1 MKGLGIILLA
11 GCALAAGCG
20 DDDSSPASPSSAPIV
35 FAADLRPSNEVPPVS
50 NSESGGLGNVQITF
64 VPTGDGGAT
73 ASFHIQLNSFATGT
87 RNVGAHIHPGVIGVN
102 GPVIVG
108 TGVSAANSFEVNN
121 PITTFDADN
130 VNVSAATA
138 QSIIN
143 NPGAFYFNVHS
154 TLNPGGVARGQLVRI
169 R

>member
-35 FAADLRPSNEVPPVS
+35 FGAELRPANEVPPVG
-50 NSESGGLGNVQITF
+50 NSESGGAGNVQITF
-64 VPTGDGGAT
+64 EPTGDGGAT
-73 ASFHIQLNSFATGT
+73 ASFHIQLNGFATGT
-87 RNVGAHIHPGVIGVN
+87 RIVGAHIHPGVPGVN
-102 GPVIVG
+102 GPVVVG
-108 TGVSAANSFEVNN
+108 TGVSAANSFDVNN
-121 PITTFDADN
+121 PITTFDAASI
-130 VNVSAATA
+130 NVSAATA

-154 TLNPGGVARGQLVRI
+154 FSNPAGVARGQLQRA